1 MYLLFVVRVFGVV
14 LNQGEH
20 IVKNVVVPDFA
31 ERDIFLSAG
40 DEAIKG
46 IAVLVVKAVREV
58 GSDV

>member
-20 IVKNVVVPDFA
+20 IVKNIVVPDFA
-31 ERDIFLSAG
+31 ERDLFLSAS

-58 GSDV
+58 GSDM

>member
-31 ERDIFLSAG
+31 ERDLFLGAG
-40 DEAIKG
+40 EEAIKG

-58 GSDV
+58 GSNV